1 MRKKVLSGVSVVA
14 YLKDTIKYGMTC
26 AWIMPCDYDQLL
38 LLLGS
43 QSDTANG
50 LEVGDKI
57 GISILSQNQKD
68 IALHFG
74 DNHSKTF
81 DKFDGVKYEL
91 DENSIVIS
99 NSKSKFVCEVVKIGY
114 IEGNDEDHLVQVK
127 ILKEDVN
134 EELEFL
140 AMTNL

>member
-43 QSDTANG
+43 QSDTANA

-57 GISILSQNQKD
+57 GISILAQNQKD

-99 NSKSKFVCEVVKIGY
+99 NSKSKFVCEVV
-114 IEGNDEDHLVQVK
+114 QVK

-140 AMTNL
+140 SMTNL